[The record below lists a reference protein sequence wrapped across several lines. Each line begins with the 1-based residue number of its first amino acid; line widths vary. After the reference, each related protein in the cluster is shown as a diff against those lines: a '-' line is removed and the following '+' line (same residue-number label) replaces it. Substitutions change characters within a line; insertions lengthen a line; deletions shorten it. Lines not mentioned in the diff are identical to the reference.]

1 MSESE
6 AVSLLLFV
14 SGAFFMPIL
23 SGIVG
28 IPAAVAE
35 ILYGVAIGMGGLKLA
50 GSHAFLSFMSKFGF
64 AYLMFLAGMEL
75 DFGFLER
82 RGLRGFA
89 RGSTVVAGIILFGG
103 IFSLGLGMPIFY
115 LLILSALSIG
125 ILIALLQEWNL
136 AKSHF
141 GQDLLLIGSLGEF
154 ATIMLL
160 TFYHI
165 LFQKGFGWPFVWE
178 GSKLLLVLAVGLIF
192 LKTLQLAVW
201 WFPENFQRFVRP
213 WDPSELG
220 VRAGFLVMMSFVAI
234 SAILHVEY
242 ILGAFV
248 AGTTFSYVFRERGV
262 LEVKLAGAGY
272 GFFIPIFFIHVGA
285 SFDPTVLLH
294 PEILRLALLLF
305 GGILASKLPVSI
317 LMAALRRP
325 FREII
330 ASPFL
335 LATPLTLLIAISSV
349 GLEIGAIAKEE
360 ESAIILVALLSALLF
375 PVIGKILLHLKGD
388 GG

>member
-28 IPAAVAE
+28 IPAAVGE
-35 ILYGVAIGMGGLKLA
+35 ILYGVAIGIGGLKLA
-50 GSHAFLSFMSKFGF
+50 GSHDFLSFMSKFGF

-75 DFGFLER
+75 NFNFLER
-82 RGLRGFA
+82 QGFRGFL
-89 RGSTVVAGIILFGG
+89 RGSTVVVGIILFGG
-103 IFSLGLGMPIFY
+103 LFSTGLGMPIFF

-125 ILIALLQEWNL
+125 ILITLLQEWNL
-136 AKSHF
+136 SKTPF
-141 GQDLLLIGSLGEF
+141 GQDMLLIGSLGEF
-154 ATIMLL
+154 ATITLL

-178 GSKLLLVLAVGLIF
+178 GSKLLLVLIVGLLF
-192 LKTLQLAVW
+192 LKALQLAVW
-201 WFPENFQRFVRP
+201 WFPENFHRFVRP

-220 VRAGFLVMMSFVAI
+220 VRAGFLVMMGFVAI

-248 AGTTFSYVFRERGV
+248 AGVTFSYVFRERGI

-285 SFDPTVLLH
+285 SFNPAALLH
-294 PEILRLALLLF
+294 PGTIRLALLLF
-305 GGILASKLPVSI
+305 IGILASKVPIAL
-317 LMAALRRP
+317 LTALLRRP
-325 FREII
+325 IKEVI

-335 LATPLTLLIAISSV
+335 LASPLTLLIAISSV
-349 GLEIGAIAKEE
+349 GLDLGAITKSE
-360 ESAIILVALLSALLF
+360 ESAIVLVALLSALLF
-375 PVIGKILLHLKGD
+375 PVVGKLLLRIRKNTT
-388 GG
+388 